1 MNLSMNRRGF
11 TRADLSVAVVAAVAA
26 VGLLLP
32 ACSSSISTSQNAES
46 EKNIKDLAQS
56 AEHLKEMGRALRDVA
71 ARTDGLQPNAV
82 GNFPSTAGV
91 YGTIFCN
98 ILTDIEEG
106 EVFKKYRADF
116 TKTPSTVAIKMFR
129 APADPSNPG
138 DNALCSYASNA
149 AVFGVG
155 EKDGTRAPN
164 GGFARYPAM
173 FNIKGTSNTII
184 FFEHFAQPVV
194 DAGGTTVS
202 NYWYSPSTALY
213 GNAWNQP
220 TGSVKAPQFDLSYKG
235 PDPYPDNATAHG
247 FVKDSLVVGLA
258 DGSARTLTKKVTEGG
273 GRAWLWACTL
283 VTPIANAPR
292 PEGW

>member
-1 MNLSMNRRGF
+1 MTKNRRGF
-11 TRADLSVAVVAAVAA
+11 TRADLSVAVVTAVAA

-56 AEHLKEMGRALRDVA
+56 TNNLKQMGIALHNIA

-82 GNFPSTAGV
+82 GNFPSTAGI
-91 YGTIFCN
+91 YGTIFCQ
-98 ILTDIEEG
+98 ILPDIEEDK
-106 EVFKKYRADF
+106 VYAKHRADF
-116 TKTPSTVAIKMFR
+116 AKTPSSVAIKTFR

-138 DNALCSYASNA
+138 DSALCSYACNA
-149 AVFGVG
+149 AVFGVA
-155 EKDGTRAPN
+155 EKDSQRPPN
-164 GGFARYPAM
+164 GGFARFPAM

-194 DAGGTTVS
+194 DAGGTTVA

-213 GNAWNQP
+213 GNAFNQP

-258 DGSARTLTKKVTEGG
+258 DGSARTLSKKVTEGG